1 MPYLHPLQQIRQQF
15 EELTDNL
22 DVCQNPLHRRELLR
36 RMKIL
41 IEETDKLISAE
52 VLRLNSMSDQ
62 TNPSK
67 AR

>member
-1 MPYLHPLQQIRQQF
+1 MPYLHPLQQLRQRF

-22 DVCQNPLHRRELLR
+22 DVCQNPAQRRELLK

-52 VLRLNSMSDQ
+52 VLHLNSMPDG
-62 TNPSK
+62 TNPQ
-67 AR
+67 